1 MTRILLHIGFGLL
14 TSTLMITSAC
24 QYTEEPDRSE
34 DQLLAE
40 VFSRQLYYSDMASM
54 IYDGVTPEDS
64 ILIVNAYVERWV
76 REQLLMQKAEQ
87 NIPKDLNLN
96 KLVNDYRES
105 LILNNYERLLIDSQ
119 LDSTVSE
126 AQLIEFYEANKDQYH
141 LEKPIAHIFFLQ
153 IKNDRPKLD
162 HALSWWNDPKPEN
175 LKRLKR
181 YAKRYADKSML
192 ADSTWMPLE
201 DVVHMLPPGVMSE
214 NSATPGKEIRFQD
227 QDVNYLLKIRDIRSS
242 LEIAPLAYIRDQ
254 ATRAILHRRQID
266 LINRVKDQLYEL
278 EIRKNNVKVYTR

>member
-1 MTRILLHIGFGLL
+1 MIRIPLYIGFGLL
-14 TSTLMITSAC
+14 ACMMVLTSAC

-54 IYDGVTPEDS
+54 LYDGVTPEDS

-119 LDSTVSE
+119 LDSTVTQE
-126 AQLIEFYEANKDQYH
+126 QLTDFYEANKDQYH
-141 LEKPIAHIFFLQ
+141 LEKPIAHILFLQ
-153 IKNDRPKLD
+153 IKDNRPNLD
-162 HALSWWNDPKPEN
+162 HALGWWNDPKPEN
-175 LKRLKR
+175 LKRLAR
-181 YAKRYADKSML
+181 YAKQYADKAML

-201 DVVHMLPPGVMSE
+201 DVVYMLPPGVMSE
-214 NSATPGKEIRFQD
+214 NSATPGKEIRFQE
-227 QDVNYLLKIRDIRSS
+227 QDVNYLLKIRDIRST

-266 LINRVKDQLYEL
+266 LINQVKEQLYDL

>member
-1 MTRILLHIGFGLL
+1 
-14 TSTLMITSAC
+14 MISAC

-40 VFSRQLYYSDMASM
+40 VYSRQLYYSDMASM

-64 ILIVNAYVERWV
+64 TLIVNAYVERWV
-76 REQLLMQKAEQ
+76 REQLLMQKAEE

-105 LILNNYERLLIDSQ
+105 LILNNYERLLIESQ
-119 LDSTVSE
+119 LDSTVTSQ
-126 AQLIEFYEANKDQYH
+126 QLTEFYEANKDQYH
-141 LEKPIAHIFFLQ
+141 LEKPIAHILFLQ
-153 IKNDRPKLD
+153 IKDDRPNLD
-162 HALSWWNDPKPEN
+162 HALNWWNDPDPEN
-175 LKRLKR
+175 LKRLNR
-181 YAKRYADKSML
+181 YAKRYAEKAML
-192 ADSTWMPLE
+192 ADSTWIPLE

-214 NSATPGKEIRFQD
+214 SSATPGKEIRFKD
-227 QDVNYLLKIRDIRSS
+227 QDVNYLLKIRDIRST

-266 LINRVKDQLYEL
+266 LINRVKEQLYEL